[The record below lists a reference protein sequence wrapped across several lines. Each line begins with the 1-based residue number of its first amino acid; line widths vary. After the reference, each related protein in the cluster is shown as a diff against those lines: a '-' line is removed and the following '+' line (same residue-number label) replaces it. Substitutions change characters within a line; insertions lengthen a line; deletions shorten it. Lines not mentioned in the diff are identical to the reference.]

1 MSPINNNQGKF
12 FEKHTRELT
21 TRRREPIQKLPQP
34 PQLIAQ
40 QANTKTFPSHKA
52 RTKSKGQNDLT
63 QIQATVIP
71 RRGSKISLADKTSKI
86 APSAQSK
93 FFVNDI
99 KNSNHQRGRNSKSKG
114 LINYQNLITT
124 IHSIR

>member
-1 MSPINNNQGKF
+1 MF
-12 FEKHTRELT
+12 FGKHTRKLT

-34 PQLIAQ
+34 PQPIAQ

-93 FFVNDI
+93 FFFVNDI
-99 KNSNHQRGRNSKSKG
+99 KIQTIKEVGIQRARVRSAIKS
-114 LINYQNLITT
+114 L
-124 IHSIR
+124 